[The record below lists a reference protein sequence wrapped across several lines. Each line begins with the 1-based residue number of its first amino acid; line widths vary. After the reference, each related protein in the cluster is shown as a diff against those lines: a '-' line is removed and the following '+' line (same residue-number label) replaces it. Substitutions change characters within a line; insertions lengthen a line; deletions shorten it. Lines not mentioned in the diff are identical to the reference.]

1 MRQHLTAQ
9 TESTC
14 NNAIYKEHISKMLVN
29 ERMGKMTSLNC
40 KVIYYKSEKTMQQH
54 LRD

>member
-14 NNAIYKEHISKMLVN
+14 NDAIYKEHISKMPEN
-29 ERMGKMTSLNC
+29 ESMAENE
-40 KVIYYKSEKTMQQH
+40 IPQF
-54 LRD
+54 